1 MGADSH
7 LEGRSGTMIPLEIED
22 LNWIPEFLSEEE
34 AWEII
39 EEQDANG
46 ELI

>member
-1 MGADSH
+1 MS
-7 LEGRSGTMIPLEIED
+7 TPEIED
-22 LNWIPEFLSEEE
+22 LNWIPEFPSEEE

-39 EEQDANG
+39 DEQDANG

>member
-1 MGADSH
+1 MTRLNWLPED
-7 LEGRSGTMIPLEIED
+7 IED
-22 LNWIPEFLSEEE
+22 LNWIPEFPSEEQ

>member
-1 MGADSH
+1 M
-7 LEGRSGTMIPLEIED
+7 TTPED
-22 LNWIPEFLSEEE
+22 LSWIPDCPSEEE

-39 EEQDANG
+39 DEQDANG